1 MVLICL
7 LVVSLSIIFSVS
19 YFKEEL
25 MELKEEITFYES
37 AAKYG
42 VFLNDAGGE
51 LHTNLSDSCVDLGIK
66 KITQKNSRFCR
77 Y

>member
-1 MVLICL
+1 MIHFLG
-7 LVVSLSIIFSVS
+7 VSLIYNFFLSS
-19 YFKEEL
+19 FKEEL
-25 MELKEEITFYES
+25 RELKEEITLYES
-37 AAKYG
+37 AAKLG

-66 KITQKNSRFCR
+66 KVSKNNSRFCR